1 VIKTLIINTLAV
13 VLVALSLHVNGQDES
28 STDQDSSLS
37 HDLGY
42 FYGYSFGNMLKD
54 GKSSDADLES
64 LMRGLKDSL
73 NQVPPALSVEQREM
87 IFAVVRK
94 RQAEVQEEREKAQ
107 AAEQEAQQSQGE
119 ANLKNGEAFLL
130 ENEKRE
136 GILVT
141 ASGLQYEVLE
151 DKEGPKAQ
159 ASSTVLVNYRGT
171 FLDGEVFDESR
182 DSPVEFGLQ
191 QVIGGW
197 TEGLQLMSAGD
208 KFRLYLHPDLA
219 YGAGSVGPIPPNS
232 VLIFDIELL
241 EIK

>member
-1 VIKTLIINTLAV
+1 MIKTLIINTLAV

-42 FYGYSFGNMLKD
+42 FYDYSFGNMLKD